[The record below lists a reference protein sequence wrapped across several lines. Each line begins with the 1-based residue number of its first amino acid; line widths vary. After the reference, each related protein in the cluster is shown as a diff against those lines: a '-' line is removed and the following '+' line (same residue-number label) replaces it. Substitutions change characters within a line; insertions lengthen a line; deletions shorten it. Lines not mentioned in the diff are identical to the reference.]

1 MMEKKKSNEWHWLK
15 GGLIVSALSIAS
27 YWVFEYL
34 LIRKYPFGITGGFA
48 AIAERISRL
57 FGGLSDLPYFK
68 RIAAKPDSFIE
79 FFLLIGLI
87 LGGFLASRL
96 SATHGAETIPA
107 TWVKF
112 QGANVLK
119 RLLFVALG
127 GICLGFG
134 AALAAGCTTG
144 NILQGW
150 AHLSLGSILAGMCFF
165 IGGMAAARLL
175 FKKKG
180 A

>member
-1 MMEKKKSNEWHWLK
+1 MEMSNEKEWHWLN
-15 GGLIVSALSIAS
+15 GGLIVSALSVAS
-27 YWVFEYL
+27 YWVFEVL

-48 AIAERISRL
+48 SVAEKFSRL
-57 FGGLSDLPYFK
+57 FGGLADLPYFK

-79 FFLLIGLI
+79 FFLLIGLV

-96 SATHGAETIPA
+96 SATHGVEVIPA
-107 TWVKF
+107 TWIKF
-112 QGANVLK
+112 QGPSVLK
-119 RLLFVALG
+119 RLLFVVLG

-150 AHLSLGSILAGMCFF
+150 AHLSLGSIVAGMCFF
-165 IGGMAAARLL
+165 IGGMTAARLL
-175 FKKKG
+175 FRKKG
-180 A
+180 V